1 MNFDA
6 VSWLNDLATRPQ
18 KNIHESIRIQH
29 LQQLRALLEHFD
41 SPEKEKNILHIAG
54 SKGKGST
61 AAFLANTLQALGYS
75 VLLFTS
81 PHVFDISERFL
92 LNGKPVSKEKWHS
105 LLKEIHN
112 TGVENLGYFDILTA
126 LAFVIWQELDAH
138 YLVLET
144 GIGGRLDATNI
155 CRPEAV
161 ILTEIELEHTQIL
174 GPTLAHIA
182 REKAGIMK
190 PDIPVFCAS
199 QVPETLKVLQ
209 EQAMEKHAPF
219 FYLPAYGQAHII
231 GYEQQNH
238 QWYQSGQFCLGEE
251 YCYELPMKMMG
262 YKQAG
267 NALLALLCLRHILDK
282 TSWHTLEQA
291 WTHSLCH
298 SSLPGRFEIIG
309 TKPLK
314 VLDGCHTPQS
324 MEQTVQTWTDLAGT
338 QGLLIFTCRPD
349 KNILGMM
356 PYFKN
361 FSKIVLT
368 GNTEY
373 MRKIT
378 QKVQN
383 QFPQA
388 IYLCEEEACIYAQR
402 YAKQMPTLVAGSFY
416 SLAAMKA
423 CLQEDQRVDLL

>member
-1 MNFDA
+1 MNFD
-6 VSWLNDLATRPQ
+6 VISWLNDLAARAQ
-18 KNIHESIRIQH
+18 KDTHESIRIQN
-29 LQQLRALLEHFD
+29 LQQLHILLEHFD

-61 AAFLANTLQALGYS
+61 ATFLANTLQALGYS

-92 LNGKPVSKEKWHS
+92 LNGRPVSEEKWHP
-105 LLKEIHN
+105 LLKRIHDIG
-112 TGVENLGYFDILTA
+112 TENLGYFDILTA
-126 LAFVIWQELDAH
+126 LAFAMRQELDAH

-144 GIGGRLDATNI
+144 GMGGRLDATNI

-190 PDIPVFCAS
+190 PDIPVFCAA
-199 QVPETLKVLQ
+199 QAPEALKVLQ

-219 FYLPAYGQAHII
+219 FYLPAYGQARIV

-238 QWYQSGQFCLGEE
+238 RWYQRGQFCLGEE
-251 YCYELPMKMMG
+251 YCHELPMKMMG

-282 TSWHTLEQA
+282 TSWFTLEQA
-291 WTHSLCH
+291 WTHSLYH

-309 TKPLK
+309 TKPLR

-324 MEQTVQTWTDLAGT
+324 MEQTVQTWTALAGT
-338 QGLLIFTCRPD
+338 QGLLIFTCRAD
-349 KNILGMM
+349 KNITGMM

-361 FSKIVLT
+361 FAQIVLT
-368 GNTEY
+368 GDTEY
-373 MRKIT
+373 MREIA

-388 IYLCEEEACIYAQR
+388 IYLCEEEACLYAQK
-402 YAKQMPTLVAGSFY
+402 YAKQMPILVAGSFY
-416 SLAAMKA
+416 SLAAMKP
-423 CLQEDQRVDLL
+423 CLQEDWQG